1 MALALTPRLLRRGL
15 ELFAIISLAGV
26 IVVLAVYGE
35 NVQAVGSALLHLH
48 WGWLVVGLGLA
59 SMDWIGGGLRLWVV
73 ARHVHPGV
81 RLKDMIIAGGMS
93 AWAAYLTPFQSG
105 AGPTMMWVMRRA
117 GVRLPEA
124 MTSTFMTFVATV
136 VFFAI
141 AGPLAIYL
149 GAGKSLE
156 QHNVILGITYYGLFR
171 TSLTIFGILG
181 IVMLIA
187 MVFPAWL
194 RDAVHWLA
202 GRLERKSHRIAA
214 RIEQLRDGEHRLAA
228 LLVLAAEGVGRAGG
242 SGEHRV
248 KRVSLRGYAVGR
260 NFRRCLFRLKGL
272 SQMALLELG
281 GKRFTIPVGEMTLGS
296 DASCAISLSGA
307 DVLPRHALLQGQADG
322 QVIIRKVSPA
332 ADVLING
339 VRLGAEPT
347 PLLHGDK
354 VEVGGHELTFVD
366 ERRSGSTQFVKAFTP
381 ATAAG
386 PPKAGAKPPAIG
398 VTGGRV
404 VSLTDGREYVIAA
417 ASLVFGREAGCDVV
431 VAGKD
436 VSRRHA
442 EIVQTPKGYLLVD
455 SSTNGTF
462 VNEERVEG
470 QRILARADVIRL
482 GDEQFRFYAD
492 VAPAT
497 ASPPTPPGPAA
508 SPPQPVPPASPPGA
522 PQAGP
527 PPGATD
533 RLRHTVHGLEAFV
546 PASPRA
552 AAGGALASFL
562 VRSGGL
568 VGQRLSVR
576 SPVVNIGR
584 ADYNDLVVPDPSV
597 STSHAKLQRREG
609 VWVLVDLDSTN
620 GTFVDG
626 EQVKGDAPLAP
637 GATVRL
643 GDVQLVFEPSDDALS
658 IAKGGGTQ
666 MLRTPHSTAPNAPP
680 RPASPPS

>member
-1 MALALTPRLLRRGL
+1 MP
-15 ELFAIISLAGV
+15 
-26 IVVLAVYGE
+26 
-35 NVQAVGSALLHLH
+35 
-48 WGWLVVGLGLA
+48 
-59 SMDWIGGGLRLWVV
+59 
-73 ARHVHPGV
+73 
-81 RLKDMIIAGGMS
+81 
-93 AWAAYLTPFQSG
+93 
-105 AGPTMMWVMRRA
+105 
-117 GVRLPEA
+117 
-124 MTSTFMTFVATV
+124 
-136 VFFAI
+136 
-141 AGPLAIYL
+141 
-149 GAGKSLE
+149 
-156 QHNVILGITYYGLFR
+156 
-171 TSLTIFGILG
+171 
-181 IVMLIA
+181 
-187 MVFPAWL
+187 
-194 RDAVHWLA
+194 
-202 GRLERKSHRIAA
+202 
-214 RIEQLRDGEHRLAA
+214 
-228 LLVLAAEGVGRAGG
+228 
-242 SGEHRV
+242 
-248 KRVSLRGYAVGR
+248 
-260 NFRRCLFRLKGL
+260 
-272 SQMALLELG
+272 LLELG
-281 GKRFTIPVGEMTLGS
+281 GKKFTIPVGEVALGS
-296 DASCAISLSGA
+296 DPACAIRLTGA
-307 DVLPRHALLQGQADG
+307 AVLPRHAVFQGQADG

-366 ERRSGSTQFVKAFTP
+366 ERRSGSTQYVQAFTP
-381 ATAAG
+381 ATAGEPA
-386 PPKAGAKPPAIG
+386 KAGVKPAAIG
-398 VTGGRV
+398 VTGGRL
-404 VSLTDGREYVIAA
+404 VSLTDGREYVITG

-431 VAGKD
+431 VPGKD

-497 ASPPTPPGPAA
+497 APPPPPPGPAA
-508 SPPQPVPPASPPGA
+508 SPPWAAPPPAEAQPTGGPG
-522 PQAGP
+522 QATP
-527 PPGATD
+527 PPGATE

-546 PASPRA
+546 PASPRS
-552 AAGGALASFL
+552 AAGAPFASFL

-576 SPVVNIGR
+576 TPVVNIGR

-609 VWVLVDLDSTN
+609 VWMLVDLDSTN

-626 EQVKGDAPLAP
+626 EQVKGEAPLAP
-637 GATVRL
+637 GANVRL

-666 MLRTPHSTAPNAPP
+666 MLRTPHSTALNAPP
-680 RPASPPS
+680 RPASPPSQPPPSPSSRPSPAPPASPAPGPKAAPPLRPQPPTPSRPGPRPKRPAAQQPPPKKGKGCGGSAAALVVGGGALVALLHRLLA